1 MPDVER
7 ERSVLNSGI
16 NRRSAL
22 RLIVSGGTLA
32 VLAACS
38 GSPSAPPT
46 SAPATSAPAA
56 TTAPAAAPPTGAP
69 QAAPTTATAP
79 ASNAAPA
86 AATTPPAQAAAST
99 AGGGTLNVPLADL
112 GTENL
117 DTILAAPN
125 LNVVP
130 LIYEPLL
137 QYDEKG
143 NLIPWLA
150 ESWEM
155 SPDGLL
161 WTFHLRKGVKW
172 TNGDELMADDVKFS
186 IDRYNSDASTSA
198 WSP

>member
-1 MPDVER
+1 MSRP
-7 ERSVLNSGI
+7 
-16 NRRSAL
+16 RRP
-22 RLIVSGGTLA
+22 R
-32 VLAACS
+32 
-38 GSPSAPPT
+38 PPH
-46 SAPATSAPAA
+46 PPGPAA
-56 TTAPAAAPPTGAP
+56 T
-69 QAAPTTATAP
+69 
-79 ASNAAPA
+79 
-86 AATTPPAQAAAST
+86 T

-150 ESWEM
+150 ESWDM

-161 WTFHLRKGVKW
+161 WTFNLRKGVKL
-172 TNGDELMADDVKFS
+172 TDGDELTAADVKFS
-186 IDRYNSDASTSA
+186 IERYASDASTSA
-198 WSP
+198 WSPMHRQTVDQVEAPTPIPSKSTPRARRTCSTRTRSLARWIHPRSISTRSDWIPSRSSRSAPVPGS